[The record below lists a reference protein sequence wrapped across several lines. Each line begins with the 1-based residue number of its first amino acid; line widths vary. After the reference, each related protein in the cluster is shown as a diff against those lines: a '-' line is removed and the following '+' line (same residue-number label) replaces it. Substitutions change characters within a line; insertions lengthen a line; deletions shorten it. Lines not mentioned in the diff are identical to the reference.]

1 MCTLEGQSTGG
12 CAPPLLSKQRSN
24 LNNRSANLEEMSEN
38 SGFQDVDQVDVR
50 EGKGLSGNASLDV
63 LGCTK
68 EMLIMLK
75 QVVQTQAQQEE
86 KMLGSEVT
94 CAQLKNW
101 LNNREARLAR
111 TAKDVCA
118 TPEADNALPDKQGGR
133 GQRSNISPD
142 SPGRDASTQ
151 LNVRSDP

>member
-1 MCTLEGQSTGG
+1 MDHFWSFLLLLQQPLSLEGQSKGG

-86 KMLGSEVT
+86 KMLVIRWKT
-94 CAQLKNW
+94 V
-101 LNNREARLAR
+101 NNQSRVH
-111 TAKDVCA
+111 T
-118 TPEADNALPDKQGGR
+118 
-133 GQRSNISPD
+133 
-142 SPGRDASTQ
+142 
-151 LNVRSDP
+151 